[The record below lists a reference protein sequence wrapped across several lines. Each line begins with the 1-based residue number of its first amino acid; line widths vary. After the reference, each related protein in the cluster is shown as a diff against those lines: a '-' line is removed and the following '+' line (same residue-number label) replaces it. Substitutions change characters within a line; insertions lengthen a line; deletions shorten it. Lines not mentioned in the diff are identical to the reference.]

1 MSSTFP
7 IVPGYDGPWSL
18 KDFLQRYFFVRL
30 RFEASP
36 PTCFVPP
43 NNERVLFVRPTGGFA
58 VVMYA
63 SLSAPPPPPPPPP
76 APLLVTTGE
85 GEFASKGHDLLPRA
99 ASLTP
104 HGRPLTSSLLRL
116 PFWNSLFTQLGPAA
130 VSFILAWCPVVVQ
143 FEPNGG
149 GLQVLGPPL
158 KNAVPRAVNRQRG
171 PGWTGSRKMGRYE
184 RNAQHRILRGS
195 SSESLMSSLYRLNVS
210 RLPLIGE
217 APLCTFA
224 EIDRRVNP
232 RLSKLWREHHGG
244 MGAAPSSCRCSVTA
258 GAVPMPCADA
268 CSVLAVSRE
277 LVHLV
282 FPYTLSINV
291 DEDNTVKMASVER
304 HLTHV
309 LHCVLSGVCK
319 MNFRGA
325 AIKHTGFLEE
335 RSLSFNHVR
344 PRGEAGACAA
354 VPVSELTVPE
364 TIMTSYLRS
373 LLGGIWWRAPQATE
387 RVSFW
392 GEALVLER
400 LCAITL
406 SWLQC
411 GRHENFPLSHF
422 LHQMPVAK
430 LPWLR
435 GFYTRGSG
443 RRRRS
448 MIQQRVLLQFFF
460 FLFQH
465 VVPFLVRSSFHVTW
479 SSKKPNAF
487 LFIPKSVW
495 IRLVSRELRQV
506 CLRRR
511 RRTKR
516 ERDGDGAPQPMA
528 LPPMAL
534 ERLTSE
540 KIVGLKMPP
549 GKDAVPAVTTAPPL
563 LYSSI
568 RFLLDQRKLRPIAR
582 VRFANARWL
591 LKMADGLCSPATPSV
606 CNVSGR
612 AVASTNRTKRS
623 SAVSPNATVLR
634 GALRCLLA
642 GLAEQCVGSSLVK
655 FTNISHQDEYAE
667 VRSFVEGAR
676 RFFHHPLLA
685 STLVPSAAPV
695 ESSAVVT
702 MVRGD
707 AARCYDCLPQEAV
720 MNTVR
725 RLLPHEFYHT
735 LSFTAVAPLTDGRG
749 TATVEGVGVQGWKTA
764 EEDAPSVGVLLH
776 RRVKLQTVSG
786 KCVQNGTL
794 PGIPKGWIMYEE
806 PIPPSESV
814 MRGDEMRTVLGQ
826 HLQKHL
832 VVIEG
837 RLYSQ
842 GVGITQGSAVAML
855 LCDILLETVDHSLS
869 NILSQHEEPALLLRR
884 VDDVLVVTLSPV
896 AAARCDA
903 ALRHGWPEVG
913 FFCQDE
919 KLRCTTVALIPWCG
933 LLWNPQTLEFSVEWR
948 RLSSLLPHIASRP
961 MTGNEP
967 LHCSLRLMSILCL
980 RTPLTVLCRRINT
993 KTRVV
998 QTLCEIGFLWSRFFL
1013 KKLLQNAMFI
1023 RPHVRVL
1030 LRPLALAIASLCRLI
1045 RRQKGYLE
1053 RLGSFCDVTDEEI
1066 RLCVLFTLHHT
1077 LQEWLPRMISQI
1089 RRRREGLKQFFLLIS
1104 ALVRRKMR
1112 AALLMD
1118 GAPCEG
1124 DDEHIAASRGGS
1136 HGVAAA
1142 AAAIN
1147 KYDDVGKLLLAEGDD
1162 TVIVRALAAVRFP
1175 LSRAFTHGG
1184 NLWRLSEDSTGK
1196 IAK

>member
-460 FLFQH
+460 F
-465 VVPFLVRSSFHVTW
+465 SF
-479 SSKKPNAF
+479 S
-487 LFIPKSVW
+487 
-495 IRLVSRELRQV
+495 
-506 CLRRR
+506 
-511 RRTKR
+511 
-516 ERDGDGAPQPMA
+516 M
-528 LPPMAL
+528 
-534 ERLTSE
+534 
-540 KIVGLKMPP
+540 
-549 GKDAVPAVTTAPPL
+549 
-563 LYSSI
+563 
-568 RFLLDQRKLRPIAR
+568 
-582 VRFANARWL
+582 
-591 LKMADGLCSPATPSV
+591 
-606 CNVSGR
+606 
-612 AVASTNRTKRS
+612 
-623 SAVSPNATVLR
+623 
-634 GALRCLLA
+634 
-642 GLAEQCVGSSLVK
+642 
-655 FTNISHQDEYAE
+655 
-667 VRSFVEGAR
+667 
-676 RFFHHPLLA
+676 
-685 STLVPSAAPV
+685 
-695 ESSAVVT
+695 
-702 MVRGD
+702 
-707 AARCYDCLPQEAV
+707 
-720 MNTVR
+720 
-725 RLLPHEFYHT
+725 
-735 LSFTAVAPLTDGRG
+735 
-749 TATVEGVGVQGWKTA
+749 
-764 EEDAPSVGVLLH
+764 
-776 RRVKLQTVSG
+776 
-786 KCVQNGTL
+786 
-794 PGIPKGWIMYEE
+794 
-806 PIPPSESV
+806 
-814 MRGDEMRTVLGQ
+814 
-826 HLQKHL
+826 
-832 VVIEG
+832 
-837 RLYSQ
+837 
-842 GVGITQGSAVAML
+842 
-855 LCDILLETVDHSLS
+855 
-869 NILSQHEEPALLLRR
+869 
-884 VDDVLVVTLSPV
+884 
-896 AAARCDA
+896 
-903 ALRHGWPEVG
+903 
-913 FFCQDE
+913 
-919 KLRCTTVALIPWCG
+919 
-933 LLWNPQTLEFSVEWR
+933 
-948 RLSSLLPHIASRP
+948 
-961 MTGNEP
+961 
-967 LHCSLRLMSILCL
+967 
-980 RTPLTVLCRRINT
+980 
-993 KTRVV
+993 
-998 QTLCEIGFLWSRFFL
+998 
-1013 KKLLQNAMFI
+1013 
-1023 RPHVRVL
+1023 
-1030 LRPLALAIASLCRLI
+1030 
-1045 RRQKGYLE
+1045 
-1053 RLGSFCDVTDEEI
+1053 
-1066 RLCVLFTLHHT
+1066 
-1077 LQEWLPRMISQI
+1077 
-1089 RRRREGLKQFFLLIS
+1089 
-1104 ALVRRKMR
+1104 
-1112 AALLMD
+1112 
-1118 GAPCEG
+1118 
-1124 DDEHIAASRGGS
+1124 
-1136 HGVAAA
+1136 
-1142 AAAIN
+1142 
-1147 KYDDVGKLLLAEGDD
+1147 
-1162 TVIVRALAAVRFP
+1162 
-1175 LSRAFTHGG
+1175 
-1184 NLWRLSEDSTGK
+1184 
-1196 IAK
+1196 